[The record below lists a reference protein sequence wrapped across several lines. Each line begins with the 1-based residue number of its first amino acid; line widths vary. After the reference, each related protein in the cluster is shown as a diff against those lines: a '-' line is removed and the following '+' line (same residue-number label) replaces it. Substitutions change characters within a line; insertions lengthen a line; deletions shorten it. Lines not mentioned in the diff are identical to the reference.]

1 MAPEQAEGRAD
12 MGLAVDIY
20 ALGAVLYE
28 CLTGRPPF
36 KGSSV
41 PETLRQVVNDQP
53 VPVRT
58 LMPGVPRDLET
69 IVHRCLHKESGG
81 RYATAQDL
89 ADDLGRFLRGE
100 AIHARPVSWLERT
113 VRWTLLHKAL
123 AGLIGVSALALVVVL
138 ALAFY
143 FTATLSAE
151 RTRSEQAEKE
161 AQTRQFFAL
170 RSQAIERA
178 ASRRMGWSWK
188 NLEDLTE
195 AAKLPV
201 ADEYL
206 PELRSE
212 VLAALTAVDVHEE
225 KPLLAATHPMAV
237 AADPQGRW
245 VAISE
250 QGNTIGDR
258 QTEFMTVVL
267 VDPVT
272 DRILRHLRARQ
283 VTVLERPGSP
293 DAIYVLTFTRDGR
306 WLLGGSRSG
315 WVHIWDMQTEDRDP
329 VRTIAREGHNVVD
342 LECSPDNRWLY
353 ASYTSRG

>member
-1 MAPEQAEGRAD
+1 MPDQIPGFTLERVLGWGAMGVVYLARQQSPERLVALKMLRSGSFSDLWAQGQFRDEANTIAGLNHPHIVQIFQVIMDQGQPILVLEHCEGGSLEQELRDHLPTPTEAATLVRILAETMQTVHHANVIHRDLKPGNILLTRNGTPKITDFGLARSATPSESLLGRVAGTPSYMAPEQAEGRAD
-12 MGLAVDIY
+12 IGVATDIY

-41 PETLRQVVNDQP
+41 PETLRQVVNDEP

-69 IVHRCLHKESGG
+69 IVHRCLHKEPGG

-123 AGLIGVSALALVVVL
+123 AGLIGVSGLALVVVL

-170 RSQAIERA
+170 RSQAVERA
-178 ASRRMGWSWK
+178 SS
-188 NLEDLTE
+188 
-195 AAKLPV
+195 
-201 ADEYL
+201 
-206 PELRSE
+206 
-212 VLAALTAVDVHEE
+212 
-225 KPLLAATHPMAV
+225 
-237 AADPQGRW
+237 
-245 VAISE
+245 
-250 QGNTIGDR
+250 
-258 QTEFMTVVL
+258 
-267 VDPVT
+267 
-272 DRILRHLRARQ
+272 
-283 VTVLERPGSP
+283 
-293 DAIYVLTFTRDGR
+293 
-306 WLLGGSRSG
+306 
-315 WVHIWDMQTEDRDP
+315 
-329 VRTIAREGHNVVD
+329 
-342 LECSPDNRWLY
+342 
-353 ASYTSRG
+353 